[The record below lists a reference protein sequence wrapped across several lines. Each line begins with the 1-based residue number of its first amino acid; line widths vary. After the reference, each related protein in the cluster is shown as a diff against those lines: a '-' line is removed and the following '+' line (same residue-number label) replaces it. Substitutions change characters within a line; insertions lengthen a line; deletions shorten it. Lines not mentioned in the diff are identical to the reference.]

1 MRLNLPVTDNERV
14 LDADDII
21 VSKTDLRGR
30 ITYVNQAFTRISGF
44 AEEELIGAP
53 HNIVRH
59 PDMPEEAFD
68 DLWKDLKQGKSWTGL
83 VKNRCKNG
91 DFYWVEATVAP
102 VLHGLEIVGFTS
114 IRTKAAADKIEA
126 AEAVYRS
133 IKEGKSV
140 YAIQGGAAVKRGIG
154 SGLNA
159 VRRLSIKTKTL
170 ASSGI
175 LAGLFF
181 VSAVSSSGTLGAL
194 PKLATS
200 ASILG
205 VFLAMVFCAISYR
218 DSIQSLAQIR
228 RHVDRMSAGDLSGHI
243 ASHGDDEL
251 GDLVQ
256 SLRIL
261 QTNVK
266 LLVGQIQESAE
277 VVNDGSA
284 EIASGNIDLSVRTES
299 AASSL
304 QQTASSMEELT
315 STVKHNAENAR
326 EANRVVADATQ
337 IALTGGESV
346 RRMVSTMESIKTS
359 SHKIVDIIS
368 VIDGIAFQT
377 NILALNAAV
386 EAARAGEQGRSFAVV
401 AAEVRNLAHRSAV
414 ASKEIKALITDSVE
428 KVNTGSRIAGDAGR
442 AMDDIV
448 DAVKQAAAIMGEIN
462 QASVKQSAGIE
473 QVNVVVTQMDA
484 ATQQNVALVERAASA
499 SGSLQEQ
506 ATRLVSLVGGFKL
519 LSNQRTDSH
528 SALIVQK
535 NAQKNAQEL
544 LDHDCS
550 DRDSVH
556 AYAA

>member
-1 MRLNLPVTDNERV
+1 MRTNFPVTAHERV

-21 VSKTDLRGR
+21 VSKTDLKGR

-44 AEEELIGAP
+44 SEDELIGAP

-102 VLHGLEIVGFTS
+102 VLNGREIVGFTS
-114 IRTKAAADKIEA
+114 IRTKAAPEKIAA

-133 IKEGKSV
+133 IREGERTYAVKS
-140 YAIQGGAAVKRGIG
+140 GAAVKRGFTAR
-154 SGLNA
+154 LNA

-175 LAGLFF
+175 LAALFLVSAAAGSGLF
-181 VSAVSSSGTLGAL
+181 GAL
-194 PKLATS
+194 PNLATG
-200 ASILG
+200 ASVLG
-205 VFLAMVFCAISYR
+205 IFLAAVFCAISYR
-218 DSIQSLAQIR
+218 DSIGSLAQIR
-228 RHVDRMSAGDLSGHI
+228 EHVDRMSAGDLSGHI

-266 LLVGQIQESAE
+266 LLVGQIKESAE

-284 EIASGNIDLSVRTES
+284 EIASGNADLSARTES

-304 QQTASSMEELT
+304 QETASSMEELT
-315 STVKHNAENAR
+315 GTVKHNAENAR
-326 EANRVVADATQ
+326 EANRMVAEASQ
-337 IALTGGESV
+337 IALTGGEAV
-346 RRMVSTMESIKTS
+346 RRMVSTMESIKAS
-359 SHKIVDIIS
+359 SRKIVDIIG

-401 AAEVRNLAHRSAV
+401 AAEVRNLAHRSAT
-414 ASKEIKALITDSVE
+414 ASKEIQALITGSVE
-428 KVNTGSRIAGDAGR
+428 EVNAGSKIAGDAGR

-448 DAVKQAAAIMGEIN
+448 NAVRQAASIMGEIS

-484 ATQQNVALVERAASA
+484 ATQQNVALVERAATA
-499 SGSLQEQ
+499 SESLQEQ
-506 ATRLVSLVGGFKL
+506 AMRLVGLVGGFQL
-519 LSNQRTDSH
+519 LPDQRAVAPVTSN
-528 SALIVQK
+528 V
-535 NAQKNAQEL
+535 QEL
-544 LDHDCS
+544 PLR
-550 DRDSVH
+550 DRAERSSLQ
-556 AYAA
+556 AWAA